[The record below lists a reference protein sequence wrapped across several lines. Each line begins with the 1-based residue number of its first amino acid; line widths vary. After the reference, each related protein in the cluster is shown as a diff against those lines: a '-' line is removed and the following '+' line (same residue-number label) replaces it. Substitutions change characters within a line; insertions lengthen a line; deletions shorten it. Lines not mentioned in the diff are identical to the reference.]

1 MGFSPYE
8 YDRKSY
14 RESKRRRKQ
23 ALRQSETGYIKP
35 YRRSGRRK
43 ALIVAA
49 AAVLVLAIAAV
60 PVCMHLFSPERT
72 AAQRRRVTLS
82 ASERLRPVNKANP
95 LQKTDVPPLAPFE
108 KVKVHAA
115 IADELE
121 AMRQGAEQK
130 NIRLT
135 VTEGYIS
142 FDEQQKRYEKNLA
155 PYLNSPDY
163 TPVRAQAAAQRIVPE
178 AGCCEAQTGLLVLF
192 DVTDPRT
199 KQFIE
204 RECVRY
210 GFIQRYAENKEDI
223 THMQQSPSAYRYVGK
238 EDAEKMRAFDMCLEE
253 YAYYVASQHS
263 ATLE

>member
-82 ASERLRPVNKANP
+82 ASERLRPVNKASP
-95 LQKTDVPPLAPFE
+95 LQKTDVPPLTPFGN
-108 KVKVHAA
+108 VRVHAA
-115 IADELE
+115 IADKLE
-121 AMRQGAEQK
+121 KMSEAAKQQG
-130 NIRLT
+130 ITLT
-135 VTEGYIS
+135 VTAGYVS
-142 FDEQQKRYEKNLA
+142 YDEQQKLYEQNLA
-155 PYLNSPDY
+155 PFLKDPAY

-178 AGCCEAQTGLLVLF
+178 AGCSEAQTGLLVEF
-192 DVTDPRT
+192 DVTDPRA

-204 RECVRY
+204 RECIRF
-210 GFIQRYAENKEDI
+210 GFIQRYPEHKEDI
-223 THMQQSPSAYRYVGK
+223 THRQKSESAYRYVGK

-253 YAYYVASQHS
+253 YADYVDSQLS
-263 ATLE
+263 VTLE

>member
-1 MGFSPYE
+1 
-8 YDRKSY
+8 
-14 RESKRRRKQ
+14 
-23 ALRQSETGYIKP
+23 
-35 YRRSGRRK
+35 
-43 ALIVAA
+43 
-49 AAVLVLAIAAV
+49 
-60 PVCMHLFSPERT
+60 
-72 AAQRRRVTLS
+72 
-82 ASERLRPVNKANP
+82 
-95 LQKTDVPPLAPFE
+95 
-108 KVKVHAA
+108 
-115 IADELE
+115 
-121 AMRQGAEQK
+121 MRQGAEQK

-223 THMQQSPSAYRYVGK
+223 THMQQNPSAYRYVGK

-253 YAYYVASQHS
+253 YADYVASQHS

>member
-1 MGFSPYE
+1 MNAMEAQPRYFTEEMDVTQGNLAMGFRLGSCMEEPDEAAIRVFNAVYGGCPT
-8 YDRKSY
+8 
-14 RESKRRRKQ
+14 SK
-23 ALRQSETGYIKP
+23 
-35 YRRSGRRK
+35 
-43 ALIVAA
+43 
-49 AAVLVLAIAAV
+49 
-60 PVCMHLFSPERT
+60 LFANVR
-72 AAQRRRVTLS
+72 
-82 ASERLRPVNKANP
+82 ERLSLCYYASSSVDIHKGLLCVSSGIDFDKYDPAREEI
-95 LQKTDVPPLAPFE
+95 LSQ
-108 KVKVHAA
+108 
-115 IADELE
+115 LE
-121 AMRQGAEQK
+121 AMRRGAEQK

-223 THMQQSPSAYRYVGK
+223 THMQQNPSAYRYVGK

-253 YAYYVASQHS
+253 YADYVASQHS